1 LKEIAMKLIV
11 AFIRPSHAEPVV
23 RALEQA
29 GLYHLSLSRVHGV
42 VQPDAPVVRADMGA
56 EGELEVRLEAYCED
70 ARFEQAVELI
80 RETGHIGSLPS
91 GALFVHPVDH
101 AWIVSQAVTGEW

>member
-1 LKEIAMKLIV
+1 MKLII
-11 AFIRPSHAEPVV
+11 AFLHPSHAGPVV

-42 VQPDAPVVRADMGA
+42 VQPHAPIVRADLSA

-70 ARFEQAVELI
+70 ARFEQVIGLI
-80 RETGHIGSLPS
+80 REKAHVSGLPS
-91 GALFVHPVDH
+91 GAVFVHPVDH
-101 AWIVSQAVTGEW
+101 AWSVSQAATGER